1 MPFFP
6 RYSLSRILA
15 FCFTVALLLAGCPS
29 LQPGA
34 CKSSADCTMSQS
46 CISERCVGGSA
57 GGAAGGGSSGT
68 GGGGTS
74 GSGGGTSGG
83 STAGVGGGAAG
94 GTSMAGGESCELAA
108 VIART
113 TNVSGTTVGA
123 ANDVNLTC
131 TGARNQGP
139 DRVYKVTV
147 PTMERLTVTLTPQ
160 ETDTSDGGLQY
171 DPSLYLVAG
180 PAASC
185 LPADAGDRTNCLDGS
200 DIDLPPGS
208 PERVTFLNTS
218 GAPREVFVVV
228 DSFFTAP
235 DDLNGTTH
243 EGRYELAF
251 TLAAPPMGDRCD
263 TATTVMAG
271 TLSGQSLTNFSGDYG
286 FGANCRRSDGPDRA
300 YKISVPAGQR
310 LTAVT
315 TPSSDGGFDATLNL
329 IAGPASACEANPLV
343 CLTGADSTFIGQP
356 ERVDYLNRG
365 VTAQDVFVVV
375 GSYDPT
381 DTDTAFSLTTSVTA
395 PPAGDECATAVSM
408 VADMP
413 LTGQPLTNFG
423 NEYGSGTGCN
433 PTSNGPD
440 RVYELTVPA
449 NKLATVTVT
458 PSTGLNT
465 SVSLVDGAMSCA
477 PGMFRCVATSPT
489 TATGAPDLVRWTNR
503 SAVTKTFLVLV
514 DTAAPGAGTFDIVA
528 TLTDPPPGDSCANA
542 TALTAGAAVAGT
554 TLGFFDDYAGGS
566 TTSCAT
572 FSTFGNDRVY
582 GFSVPNGQRA
592 RVTVTPA
599 DAGYTPSL
607 SLVAGPAAACEVTP
621 RVCVAAANSGSS
633 GAART
638 AAFFNGTGTAQG
650 TFAIVDGS
658 GSGDFTI
665 GLSTAA
671 PSVDDVC
678 TTATTALGV
687 TALTN
692 QTLRPAGV
700 TFERDYPC
708 VSASRGPDRVYVAQA
723 PANQRLTVTVTPT
736 MMVMDGGFDPVLS
749 LIAGPAS
756 ACDSAARRCV
766 AGVDD
771 RLRNQPETAS
781 FTNASTAAQTV
792 FVVVGSYSETDT
804 DTVFSLSSA
813 TSTITAGEVC
823 ENAQPI
829 SSGANLMTETL
840 MSFTR
845 DYALGTSCSRSSG
858 ADRVYSISV
867 GANQTLTVRGV
878 PDLMADI
885 VLNLIDGPA
894 ASCNAPSVACLAS
907 ADRGASGQEDRIT
920 WQNTTA
926 AAKTVFV
933 VVSNYHA
940 GMMTFS
946 LEAQVQ

>member
-1 MPFFP
+1 
-6 RYSLSRILA
+6 
-15 FCFTVALLLAGCPS
+15 
-29 LQPGA
+29 
-34 CKSSADCTMSQS
+34 MSNP
-46 CISERCVGGSA
+46 
-57 GGAAGGGSSGT
+57 
-68 GGGGTS
+68 
-74 GSGGGTSGG
+74 
-83 STAGVGGGAAG
+83 
-94 GTSMAGGESCELAA
+94 GGESCELAA
-108 VIART
+108 AIAGST
-113 TNVSGTTVGA
+113 TVSGTTVGA
-123 ANDVNLTC
+123 ANDVSLTC

-147 PTMERLTVTLTPQ
+147 PPMERLTVTLTPE
-160 ETDTSDGGLQY
+160 ETDTSDGGLQF

-185 LPADAGDRTNCLDGS
+185 LPADAGDRTNCIDGS

-208 PERVTFLNTS
+208 PERVTYLNTS

-235 DDLNGTTH
+235 DDMNGTTH

-271 TLSGQSLTNFSGDYG
+271 TLAGQSLTNFSGDYG
-286 FGANCRRSDGPDRA
+286 FGTNCRRSDGPDRA
-300 YKISVPAGQR
+300 YKINVPAGQR
-310 LTAVT
+310 LTAVA

-329 IAGPASACEANPLV
+329 VAGPASACEASPLV
-343 CLTGADSTFIGQP
+343 CLTGADSTLTGEA

-365 VTAQDVFVVV
+365 TVAQDVFVVV

-381 DTDTAFSLTTSVTA
+381 DTDTAFSLTTNVAA
-395 PPAGDECATAVSM
+395 PPAGDECATAVPM

-413 LTGQPLTNFG
+413 LTGQTLTNFG
-423 NEYGSGTGCN
+423 NEYGSGTGCSF
-433 PTSNGPD
+433 TSSGPD
-440 RVYELTVPA
+440 RVYELMVPA

-458 PSTGLNT
+458 PGAGLNT
-465 SVSLVDGAMSCA
+465 SVSLVDGAANCA
-477 PGMFRCVATSPT
+477 LATLRCVATSPS
-489 TATGAPDLVRWTNR
+489 AAIGAPDVVRWTNR
-503 SAVTKTFLVLV
+503 TATAKTLLVLV
-514 DTAAPGAGTFDIVA
+514 DTTAPGAGTFDIVA
-528 TLTDPPPGDSCANA
+528 TMTDPPAGDSCANA
-542 TALTAGAAVAGT
+542 TPLTTGAPVAGT
-554 TLGFFDDYAGGS
+554 TTGFFDDYAAGA

-572 FSTFGNDRVY
+572 FSTLGNDRVY

-599 DAGYTPSL
+599 DAGFTPSV
-607 SLVAGPAAACEVTP
+607 SLVAGTAAACEVTP
-621 RVCVAAANSGSS
+621 RVCVAAANSGST
-633 GAART
+633 GAPRT
-638 AAFFNGTGTAQG
+638 AAFFNGSGTAQNS
-650 TFAIVDGS
+650 FAIVDGS

-665 GLSTAA
+665 GLTTATPPA
-671 PSVDDVC
+671 DDVC
-678 TTATTALGV
+678 TTATTMLGA

-692 QTLRPAGV
+692 QTVRPGGV
-700 TFERDYPC
+700 TFERDYAC
-708 VSASRGPDRVYVAQA
+708 VSAARGPDRVYVAQA

-736 MMVMDGGFDPVLS
+736 AMVIDGGFDPVLS

-771 RLRNQPETAS
+771 GARNQPELAS
-781 FTNASTAAQTV
+781 FTNASGAAQTV
-792 FVVVGSYSETDT
+792 FVVVGSYNETDT
-804 DTVFSLSSA
+804 DTVFSLSGA
-813 TSTITAGEVC
+813 TSTIAAGEVC

-829 SSGANLMTETL
+829 TSGAALMTETL
-840 MSFTR
+840 TSFAR

-878 PDLMADI
+878 PDMMADI

-894 ASCNAPSVACLAS
+894 ASCNAASVACLTS
-907 ADRGASGQEDRIT
+907 ADRGANGQEDRIT
-920 WQNTTA
+920 WLNTTA

-933 VVSNYHA
+933 VVSNYRA
-940 GMMTFS
+940 GMMTYS
-946 LEAQVQ
+946 LEATVQ